1 MRGRWCTSWNSLGT
15 RADWQSP
22 PDGVGPSSSLL
33 LDDTVTK
40 TGPPGRPDRQQQ
52 ILDAVLAVLAR
63 DGIAGVSVRAVA
75 KEAGVASGL
84 AGYYFDGKTGM
95 VESALRRIGEQDVE
109 LVETRPG
116 TDPETAVRQALRH
129 VASQRFLTAEYVTLR
144 LQMWALAR
152 VDESYAEIN
161 SAAHFRYR
169 DALAALIA
177 AARPDLAASEVSR
190 RATDIVMIQ
199 NGIWLTS
206 LLGADREA
214 VRRAVS
220 RCEELALGS

>member
-1 MRGRWCTSWNSLGT
+1 MG
-15 RADWQSP
+15 
-22 PDGVGPSSSLL
+22 GV
-33 LDDTVTK
+33 TT
-40 TGPPGRPDRQQQ
+40 TEPGDRPDRPQQ

-109 LVETRPG
+109 LLTPAPG
-116 TDPETAVRQALRH
+116 TEAETAVRQALRR
-129 VASQRFLTAEYVTLR
+129 VASPKFLTTEYVTLR
-144 LQMWALAR
+144 LQLWALAR
-152 VDESYAEIN
+152 TDPAFAQIN
-161 SAAHFRYR
+161 TSAHDRYR
-169 DALAALIA
+169 DALAGLIA
-177 AARPDLAASEVSR
+177 AARPELPRSEVVR
-190 RATDIVMIQ
+190 RATDITLVQ

-206 LLGADREA
+206 LLGVDREA
-214 VRRAVS
+214 VNRAVR

>member
-1 MRGRWCTSWNSLGT
+1 M
-15 RADWQSP
+15 
-22 PDGVGPSSSLL
+22 
-33 LDDTVTK
+33 TK
-40 TGPPGRPDRQQQ
+40 TGLASRPDRKQQ
-52 ILDAVLAVLAR
+52 ILDAVLSVLAR

-95 VESALRRIGEQDVE
+95 VESALHRIGEQDVGLLE
-109 LVETRPG
+109 ARPG
-116 TDPETAVRQALRH
+116 TDPETAVRQALAR
-129 VASQRFLTAEYVTLR
+129 VASQRYLTAEYVTLR

-177 AARPDLAASEVSR
+177 TARPDLSASDVTQ
-190 RATDIVMIQ
+190 RATDIVLVQ

-206 LLGADREA
+206 LLGVDREA

-220 RCEELALGS
+220 RCEELALGP

>member
-1 MRGRWCTSWNSLGT
+1 MTT
-15 RADWQSP
+15 TVP
-22 PDGVGPSSSLL
+22 PD
-33 LDDTVTK
+33 
-40 TGPPGRPDRQQQ
+40 RPDRQQQ
-52 ILDAVLAVLAR
+52 ILDAVLTVLAR

-84 AGYYFDGKTGM
+84 AGYYFDGKTAM
-95 VESALRRIGEQDVE
+95 IESALHRIGEQDVE
-109 LVETRPG
+109 LLKTRPG
-116 TDPETAVRQALRH
+116 NDPVTAVRQALGR
-129 VASQRFLTAEYVTLR
+129 VASQRFLSAEYVALR

-152 VDESYAEIN
+152 VDESYAQIN

-177 AARPDLAASEVSR
+177 DARPDLSASEVTR

-206 LLGADREA
+206 LLGVDRES

-220 RCEELALGS
+220 RCEDLALSS